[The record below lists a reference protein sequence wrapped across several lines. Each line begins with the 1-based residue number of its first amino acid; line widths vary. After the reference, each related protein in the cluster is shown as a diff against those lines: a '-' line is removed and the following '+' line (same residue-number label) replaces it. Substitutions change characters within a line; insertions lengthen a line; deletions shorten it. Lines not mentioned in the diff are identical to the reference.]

1 MENELRGPIRKPAQ
15 SIFKN
20 SFISIASFKSVLLSE
35 IHFDIKYPKNE
46 LSTSEGGW
54 DAKKIGGKK
63 SHCYPIEYSLETKCI
78 SALLTNIFY
87 TYFWI
92 FVHFYVH
99 QV

>member
-1 MENELRGPIRKPAQ
+1 MCSDNAIENK

-54 DAKKIGGKK
+54 DAKKIGEKK
-63 SHCYPIEYSLETKCI
+63 SHCYPMEYSLETKCI

-87 TYFWI
+87 TYSWI

>member
-1 MENELRGPIRKPAQ
+1 MENELKGPVRKPAQ

-78 SALLTNIFY
+78 SVLLTNIFY

>member
-54 DAKKIGGKK
+54 DAKKIGEKK
-63 SHCYPIEYSLETKCI
+63 SHCYPMEYSLETKCI

-87 TYFWI
+87 TYSWI
-92 FVHFYVH
+92 MIVKYS
-99 QV
+99 